1 MSRNATATA
10 ASTQVLLAWTNPAD
24 SDLGTI
30 VVLRRAGAVVGD
42 TPAEGVTYS
51 VGNTVGSSTVACV
64 TAAALGCADV
74 GLINGTDYHYKIFAK
89 DVDGNYAT
97 GVVPNGSPATP
108 FSRITVTP
116 TSGLTTTEAGGTA
129 TFTVVLISRP
139 IADVTIGLSSSD
151 TTQGTVNKS
160 SLTFTSANWDIPQTV
175 TVTGVDDAVDDGDI
189 AYSIVTAPAT
199 SAGGYNGQDA
209 SDVSVTSIDNDTA
222 GITVNPTAGLF
233 TTEGGGTA
241 TFRVVLNSQP
251 TANVTIGVSSNNT
264 TEGTVSPASLTFTD
278 ANWNTP
284 QTVTVT
290 GVNDAVAD
298 GNIVYTIL
306 TALATSTD
314 TVYNGIDAADVSVT
328 NIDNNTVGIIVNPTA
343 GLTTTEAG
351 GTAAFAVVLNSQP
364 TADVTIGLSSSDT
377 TEGTISVASLTFTTA
392 NWNVPQIVTI
402 TGVNDD
408 LDDGDIGYTIVTAA
422 ATSSD
427 GNYNGLNASDV
438 SVTNTDNDTAGI
450 TVTPTSGL
458 TTTEAGGTATFTVVL
473 NSQPTADVTIGLS
486 SSNTVEGT
494 VSPASVTFTTAN
506 WNTPQTVTVTGVND
520 FRDDGDIGVH
530 DRHRRRR
537 RAATANYNGLNAS
550 DVSVTNT
557 DNDTAGITVTPTSGL
572 TTTEAGGTATFT
584 VVLNSQ
590 PTADVTIGLISNDP
604 TEGTV
609 SAASVTFTSA
619 NWNTPQT
626 ITVTG
631 VTDAIDDGDVAY
643 SILTAEAAS
652 GDPNYDSLDASDVS
666 VTNTDDDTAGIIV
679 TPTSGLI
686 TSEIGGEAPTFT
698 VVLTSQPT
706 ANVVINLSSSDT
718 TEGTVSP
725 VSLTFTSANW
735 NTPQTVTLH
744 GANDVVDDG
753 DIPYTIVTAPA
764 TSGDPAYSGMNASDV
779 SATNIDSDVAGF
791 FVNPISGL
799 TTTEAGGTAHFTVVL
814 NTQPSADVTIALSSS
829 NPSEGTVS
837 PASLTFTSDNWNIP
851 QTVDVTGVNDP
862 FDDGDIAYTIVT
874 AAAISADPGYNGL
887 NPFDVTVLNIDNDT
901 AGITVS
907 PTFGLTTTES
917 GGTATFTIVLNSQP
931 TADVTIGLSSS
942 DTSEGT
948 VSPASVTFTTANW
961 NTPQTVTVTG
971 VNDLFD
977 DGDVIY
983 SIVTAAAT
991 SGDLALQR
999 AQCAATC
1006 R

>member
-42 TPAEGVTYS
+42 TPTEGATYS

-64 TAAALGCADV
+64 TAPALGCADV

-89 DVDGNYAT
+89 DIDGNYAT

-151 TTQGTVNKS
+151 TTQGTVDKS
-160 SLTFTSANWDIPQTV
+160 SLTFTSANWNIPQTV

-264 TEGTVSPASLTFTD
+264 TEGTVSPASLTFTA
-278 ANWNTP
+278 ANWNMP

-306 TALATSTD
+306 TAPATSTD

-343 GLTTTEAG
+343 GLTTTETG

-364 TADVTIGLSSSDT
+364 TGDVTIGLSSSDT
-377 TEGTISVASLTFTTA
+377 TEGTISVASVIFTTA
-392 NWNVPQIVTI
+392 NWNVPQTVTI
-402 TGVNDD
+402 TGVNDE

-486 SSNTVEGT
+486 SSNTIGGHGQPGERDLHERELEH
-494 VSPASVTFTTAN
+494 PADGHRHRRQRLRWTTA
-506 WNTPQTVTVTGVND
+506 TSRTRSSP
-520 FRDDGDIGVH
+520 
-530 DRHRRRR
+530 RRR
-537 RAATANYNGLNAS
+537 RAATANYNALNAS

-584 VVLNSQ
+584 IVLNSQ
-590 PTADVTIGLISNDP
+590 PTADVTIGVSSNDT

-609 SAASVTFTSA
+609 SAASVTFTTA

-631 VTDAIDDGDVAY
+631 VSDAIDDGDVAY
-643 SILTAEAAS
+643 SIVTAAAAS
-652 GDPNYDSLDASDVS
+652 GDPNYNDLDASDVS

-698 VVLTSQPT
+698 VVLTSRPT

-764 TSGDPAYSGMNASDV
+764 TSGDPDLQRHERERCVRDQHRQRRGRLFRQPDLGPDHDRGRRRRALYRGVEHAAVGRRDHRAQFERPVGGHRQPGQPDV
-779 SATNIDSDVAGF
+779 HERQLEHAADRRCDRRERPGRRRRHRLHHRDRGGDQRR
-791 FVNPISGL
+791 SGL
-799 TTTEAGGTAHFTVVL
+799 QRPEPARCVSDQHR
-814 NTQPSADVTIALSSS
+814 QRHRRHHRQPRPSA
-829 NPSEGTVS
+829 
-837 PASLTFTSDNWNIP
+837 
-851 QTVDVTGVNDP
+851 
-862 FDDGDIAYTIVT
+862 
-874 AAAISADPGYNGL
+874 
-887 NPFDVTVLNIDNDT
+887 
-901 AGITVS
+901 
-907 PTFGLTTTES
+907 
-917 GGTATFTIVLNSQP
+917 
-931 TADVTIGLSSS
+931 
-942 DTSEGT
+942 
-948 VSPASVTFTTANW
+948 
-961 NTPQTVTVTG
+961 
-971 VNDLFD
+971 
-977 DGDVIY
+977 
-983 SIVTAAAT
+983 
-991 SGDLALQR
+991 
-999 AQCAATC
+999 
-1006 R
+1006 

>member
-1 MSRNATATA
+1 M
-10 ASTQVLLAWTNPAD
+10 
-24 SDLGTI
+24 
-30 VVLRRAGAVVGD
+30 
-42 TPAEGVTYS
+42 
-51 VGNTVGSSTVACV
+51 
-64 TAAALGCADV
+64 
-74 GLINGTDYHYKIFAK
+74 
-89 DVDGNYAT
+89 
-97 GVVPNGSPATP
+97 
-108 FSRITVTP
+108 
-116 TSGLTTTEAGGTA
+116 
-129 TFTVVLISRP
+129 
-139 IADVTIGLSSSD
+139 
-151 TTQGTVNKS
+151 
-160 SLTFTSANWDIPQTV
+160 
-175 TVTGVDDAVDDGDI
+175 
-189 AYSIVTAPAT
+189 
-199 SAGGYNGQDA
+199 
-209 SDVSVTSIDNDTA
+209 
-222 GITVNPTAGLF
+222 
-233 TTEGGGTA
+233 
-241 TFRVVLNSQP
+241 
-251 TANVTIGVSSNNT
+251 
-264 TEGTVSPASLTFTD
+264 
-278 ANWNTP
+278 
-284 QTVTVT
+284 
-290 GVNDAVAD
+290 
-298 GNIVYTIL
+298 
-306 TALATSTD
+306 
-314 TVYNGIDAADVSVT
+314 
-328 NIDNNTVGIIVNPTA
+328 
-343 GLTTTEAG
+343 
-351 GTAAFAVVLNSQP
+351 
-364 TADVTIGLSSSDT
+364 
-377 TEGTISVASLTFTTA
+377 
-392 NWNVPQIVTI
+392 
-402 TGVNDD
+402 
-408 LDDGDIGYTIVTAA
+408 
-422 ATSSD
+422 
-427 GNYNGLNASDV
+427 
-438 SVTNTDNDTAGI
+438 TNTDDDTAGI

-473 NSQPTADVTIGLS
+473 NSQPTADVTIGV
-486 SSNTVEGT
+486 SSN
-494 VSPASVTFTTAN
+494 
-506 WNTPQTVTVTGVND
+506 
-520 FRDDGDIGVH
+520 
-530 DRHRRRR
+530 
-537 RAATANYNGLNAS
+537 
-550 DVSVTNT
+550 
-557 DNDTAGITVTPTSGL
+557 DT
-572 TTTEAGGTATFT
+572 
-584 VVLNSQ
+584 
-590 PTADVTIGLISNDP
+590 

-631 VTDAIDDGDVAY
+631 VTDAIDDGNVAY
-643 SILTAEAAS
+643 SILTSEAVS
-652 GDPNYDSLDASDVS
+652 GDPNYDALDASNVS

-686 TSEIGGEAPTFT
+686 TSEIGGETPTFT

-718 TEGTVSP
+718 TEGIVSP
-725 VSLTFTSANW
+725 DSLTFTSANW
-735 NTPQTVTLH
+735 NVPQTVTLF

-753 DIPYTIVTAPA
+753 DIPYSIVTAPA

-814 NTQPSADVTIALSSS
+814 NSQPSADVTIALSSS

-887 NPFDVTVLNIDNDT
+887 NPFDVTVLNVDNDT

-942 DTSEGT
+942 NTSEGT

-991 SGDLALQR
+991 SSDLALQR
-999 AQCAATC
+999 AQCQSTC